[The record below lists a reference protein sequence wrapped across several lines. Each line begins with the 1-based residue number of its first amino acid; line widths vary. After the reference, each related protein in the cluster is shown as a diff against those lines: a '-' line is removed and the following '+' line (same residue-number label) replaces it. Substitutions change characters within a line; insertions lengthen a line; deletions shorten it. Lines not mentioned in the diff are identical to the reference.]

1 MTVRYGSWRLGAATL
16 YRRLRSRSDV
26 SRWSDVDNLEVTWRS
41 RSELIAGLLPAGSR
55 VIEFGAGRRHLE
67 ALLPDGHTYIPSDLV
82 DRGPGTL
89 VVDLDDRPLPD
100 LTGLGVDVAV
110 FGGVFE
116 YLHRFEDIPPWLA
129 KQVPKCIASY
139 ECASSPSG
147 TLARLRES
155 AARFRNGWVT
165 TYTEDELVSLFETAG
180 WRCSDRRTWTTA
192 DGDERI
198 FVFERDERS
207 FDR

>member
-1 MTVRYGSWRLGAATL
+1 M
-16 YRRLRSRSDV
+16 
-26 SRWSDVDNLEVTWRS
+26 
-41 RSELIAGLLPAGSR
+41 
-55 VIEFGAGRRHLE
+55 
-67 ALLPDGHTYIPSDLV
+67 
-82 DRGPGTL
+82 
-89 VVDLDDRPLPD
+89 DLDDRPLPD
-100 LTGLGVDVAV
+100 LAWIGVNVAV

-129 KQVPKCIASY
+129 QQVLKCIASY
-139 ECASSPSG
+139 ECACPLGDLPTPSRNA
-147 TLARLRES
+147 ARL
-155 AARFRNGWVT
+155 RNGWVT

-192 DGDERI
+192 DGHERI